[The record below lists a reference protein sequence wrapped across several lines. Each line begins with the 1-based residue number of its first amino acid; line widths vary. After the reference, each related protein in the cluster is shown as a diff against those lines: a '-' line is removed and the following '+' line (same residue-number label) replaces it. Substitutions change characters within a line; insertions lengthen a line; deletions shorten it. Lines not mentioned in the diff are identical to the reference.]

1 MCEMLIPG
9 KHENSSYRAFGATLL
24 PMAVEIVL
32 NPLAE
37 REKGRFLPNPQPQAL
52 NDLHL
57 LELWLHSHQ
66 SEHTRRAY
74 RSDVERF
81 RKLVPNPL
89 AQVTLGDL
97 QAFADSL
104 QRLEPTSRQRCLS
117 SIKALLAFGHR
128 IGYLPFDVGRVLK
141 LPSAKDKLSE
151 RILSEA
157 DLHRMLTLEPDD
169 RDRVLLFLLYASG
182 ARRGELAQ
190 LFWKDVQASG
200 DSGQVTVLGK
210 GGKTR
215 SILLP
220 ESVWKQLQRLRGKA
234 GAADPVFPSRKK
246 GKPLTES
253 GIWRIVKQAAKRAGI
268 EASVSPHWLRHAHAS
283 HALDRGAPIHLVQA
297 TLGHAS
303 INTTGR
309 YLHARPKDSSSRF
322 LPL

>member
-1 MCEMLIPG
+1 
-9 KHENSSYRAFGATLL
+9 
-24 PMAVEIVL
+24 MAVVIVPT
-32 NPLAE
+32 PLAE
-37 REKGRFLPNPQPQAL
+37 RETGRFLPSSPPQAR

-57 LELWLHSHQ
+57 IELWLHGHR

-74 RSDVERF
+74 RADVDRF
-81 RKLVPNPL
+81 RKRIPKLL
-89 AQVTLGDL
+89 AHVTLADL
-97 QAFADSL
+97 QEFADSL
-104 QRLEPTSRQRCLS
+104 AALSAASRQRCLS
-117 SIKALLAFGHR
+117 SLKALLAFGHR

-141 LPSAKDKLSE
+141 VPSAKDTLAE

-157 DLHRMLTLEPDD
+157 DLHRMLTLEPDE
-169 RDRVLLFLLYASG
+169 RNRVLLFLLYASG
-182 ARRGELAQ
+182 SRRGELAQ
-190 LFWKDVQASG
+190 LLWKDVQASG
-200 DSGQVTVLGK
+200 DSGQITVLGK

-215 SILLP
+215 SILLL
-220 ESVWKQLQRLRGKA
+220 ESVWKQLQRLRRKA
-234 GAADPVFPSRKK
+234 GSGDPVFPSRKK

-253 GIWRIVKQAAKRAGI
+253 GIWRIVKRAGKRAGL

>member
-1 MCEMLIPG
+1 MPSDIVP
-9 KHENSSYRAFGATLL
+9 HPPPHPL
-24 PMAVEIVL
+24 P
-32 NPLAE
+32 
-37 REKGRFLPNPQPQAL
+37 PQAR

-57 LELWLHSHQ
+57 ISLWLQSHT
-66 SEHTRRAY
+66 SAHTRRAY
-74 RSDVERF
+74 RADVERLRRPF
-81 RKLVPNPL
+81 PQSL
-89 AQVTLGDL
+89 AQITLSDL
-97 QAFADSL
+97 QQFADSL
-104 QRLEPTSRQRCLS
+104 EGLRPASRQRCLS

-128 IGYLPFDVGRVLK
+128 IGYLPFDAGRVLK
-141 LPSAKDKLSE
+141 VPSAKDTLAE

-157 DLHRMLTLEPDD
+157 DLHRMLTLEPDE
-169 RDRVLLFLLYASG
+169 RNRVLLFLLYASG

-190 LFWKDVQASG
+190 LLWKDVQASG
-200 DSGQVTVLGK
+200 DSGQVTVFGK

-220 ESVWKQLQRLRGKA
+220 ESVWKHLQRLRGKA
-234 GAADPVFPSRKK
+234 GSEDPVFPSRKK
-246 GKPLTES
+246 GNPLTES
-253 GIWRIVKQAAKRAGI
+253 GIWRIVKRAGKRAGI
-268 EASVSPHWLRHAHAS
+268 EAPVSPHWLRHAHAS